1 MWVDYHFGLDF
12 SSRYRPRV
20 AALRQ
25 NDRFLGRFIITP
37 TVNGM
42 PIDLTKLQAKL
53 QVEKPD
59 RSQSI
64 ITGKIQDG
72 KLWYT
77 LDDTAA
83 AQKGTVKFS
92 VILTEIDTDGK
103 WQSGEFTAEVE

>member
-1 MWVDYHFGLDF
+1 MWVDYEFALDF
-12 SSRYRPRV
+12 NSRYRPRV

-42 PIDLTKLQAKL
+42 PIDLTKLQAAL

-59 RSQSI
+59 RSMVTLNGTI
-64 ITGKIQDG
+64 RDG

-92 VILTEIDTDGK
+92 VILTETDTDGR